1 MIIGLGVDLVAVDRI
16 AHLIDRWGDRF
27 LGRIFTDADRAYC
40 NRFRNAAERYAA
52 RWAAKEAFTKAMGGA
67 NGVDW
72 REVEIAESPS
82 GAPVL
87 VTTGKGTAVLERLGV
102 ARRHL
107 TLTHT
112 LGLAV
117 AVVILES

>member
-27 LGRIFTDADRAYC
+27 LGRIFTDAERAYC
-40 NRFRNAAERYAA
+40 HRFRNAPERYAA

-72 REVEIAESPS
+72 REVEIAESVS

-102 ARRHL
+102 VRRHL

>member
-1 MIIGLGVDLVAVDRI
+1 MIVGLGVDLVAVERI
-16 AHLIDRWGDRF
+16 ATLIERWGDRF
-27 LGRIFTDADRAYC
+27 LGRIFTDAERAYC
-40 NRFRNAAERYAA
+40 TRFRNAAERFAA

-72 REVEIAESPS
+72 REVEIAESSS

-87 VTTGKGTAVLERLGV
+87 LTFGKGTAVLDRLGV
-102 ARRHL
+102 VRRHL

-112 LGLAV
+112 VGLAI
-117 AVVILES
+117 AFVVLEN